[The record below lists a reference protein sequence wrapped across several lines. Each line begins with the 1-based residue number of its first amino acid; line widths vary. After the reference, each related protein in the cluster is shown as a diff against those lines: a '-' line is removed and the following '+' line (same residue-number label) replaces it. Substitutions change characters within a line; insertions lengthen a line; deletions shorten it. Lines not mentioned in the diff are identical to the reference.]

1 MQGNLFLKNSS
12 SPHYLRKGNE
22 SNTEQDFIVERE
34 AAIQKLSHLVN
45 KDLRE
50 LADDYGITVFKN
62 GQNKGWAGQV
72 IERYLDAPI
81 SSSKKPDFGDW
92 ELKKISLWYDR
103 KGELGVKYPMAIT
116 MVNEDEVRKSD
127 FRNSS
132 LLTKLRK
139 MVIAATIW
147 EGPYQEKAIFYG
159 ATIFDL
165 DDHQQI
171 YKQIESDYN
180 LVRDKILNSK
190 FSELNGYMGEYIQPK
205 TKGKGRRAFYARATF
220 LSEFIFPLLR

>member
-1 MQGNLFLKNSS
+1 M
-12 SPHYLRKGNE
+12 
-22 SNTEQDFIVERE
+22 ERE
-34 AAIQKLSHLVN
+34 TAIQRLSNLVN

-72 IERYLDAPI
+72 IERYLGAPI

-92 ELKKISLWYDR
+92 ELKKISLWYDK
-103 KGELGVKYPMAIT
+103 KGKFGVKYPMAIT

-127 FRNSS
+127 FTNSS

-147 EGPYQEKAIFYG
+147 EGPYQEKSIFYG

-165 DDHQQI
+165 EAHQQI

-180 LVRDKILNSK
+180 LVRDKILNGKS
-190 FSELNGYMGEYIQPK
+190 SELNGYMGKYIQPR
-205 TKGKGRRAFYARATF
+205 TKGPGRAFYARAAF
-220 LSEFIFPLLR
+220 LTEFILPLLKEDQN

>member
-1 MQGNLFLKNSS
+1 M
-12 SPHYLRKGNE
+12 NE
-22 SNTEQDFIVERE
+22 SNIGQDFIVKRE
-34 AAIQKLSHLVN
+34 AAIQKLSNLVN

-72 IERYLDAPI
+72 IERYLGAPI
-81 SSSKKPDFGDW
+81 SSSNEPDFGDW
-92 ELKKISLWYDR
+92 ELKKISVWYDK
-103 KGELGVKYPMAIT
+103 KGKIGVKYPMAIT
-116 MVNEDEVRKSD
+116 MVNEDEVRQSD

-132 LLTKLRK
+132 LLTKLKK

-147 EGPYQEKAIFYG
+147 EGPYQEKTIFYG
-159 ATIFDL
+159 AIIFDL

-180 LVRDKILNSK
+180 LVRNKILNGE
-190 FSELNGYMGEYIQPK
+190 FSELHGYMGKYVQPR
-205 TKGKGRRAFYARATF
+205 TKGSSKAFYMRATF
-220 LSEFIFPLLR
+220 LSKFILPLLR